1 MKKTR
6 LTKGIAVLALAS
18 TAFIFTGCKK
28 NKPVPTKPVDEDVIY
43 DATLKMHY
51 KVLNGEAEIVGIDKQ
66 GTSLNIPGTIAG
78 NKVTRMSCTYTDEE
92 LTSVT
97 IPASLTYLTGNGF
110 MNCTNLSTVT
120 FESGATIADIPSKA
134 FLGTKISSITIPAS
148 VRSISYEAFQDIDTL
163 TNVTFENESK
173 LETIGPFAF
182 YSCDGLTSVD
192 LPSSL
197 KVVGASA
204 FEKCV
209 NIDSLTISNSTGL
222 TTIEE
227 YAFSGCAKITSLDFS
242 NNVALT
248 KIGGN
253 AFRGCTNLNSVV
265 FDDALMEIGSKAFY
279 NTQKIRT
286 LVLPENLVL
295 VGEEAFVNA
304 GIEELEIKSSSDTTF
319 GANAFSQYLLVGE
332 KLVPEEKITKL
343 TVNGNLSLD
352 RIFTDYAKQVRLSL
366 STLHVT
372 GERIAPQS
380 YKGCINLSN
389 LTIDPTIIVIGES
402 AFEECSLITT
412 VALNEGLKEIAVNTF
427 KNCVRLENISLP
439 SSVTTVRNGA
449 FDGCVKVADLN
460 LSNLTLIGAYAFRN
474 TKISTPTFSDK
485 LQTIGDYAFDGCEN
499 IESVQIDTLA
509 NGGSTTIRQ
518 YAFNNCKNILS
529 IQLSSNVVL
538 EGNAFALDT
547 NVETLVV
554 RGEYGLDT
562 LFGESKEEAAKKI
575 KFITIAD
582 DTEIIENGAFAGCLL
597 VTEIAIPST
606 VKRIGDEAFRGCRG
620 ISTLAL
626 PSTLEKIGKYA
637 FADCDKLVLT
647 ELPSNIVEISE
658 GLFLND
664 FSITTFTLNSNTTKI
679 GNYAFSGCANIEI
692 ASFNDTITYIGAYA
706 FESCLKLEL
715 SVLPASLKEIGK
727 YAFNGCLLVDISE
740 TNDAL
745 TKIGEYAFKGC
756 QAITSFEFANDLGLT
771 NGLGY
776 AILEGCTKVEEL
788 KIYGTTSLEDLFGTS
803 VSALKPVLSKIT
815 IKEGSTSLAD
825 NMFKGFTA
833 ISEVTF
839 ESDITSI
846 GASAFEECISLTYID
861 ISKVEIIGDNAFAK
875 SGLYSITI
883 PSNGIVL
890 GTGVFA
896 NCQSLYELIFEAPNA
911 DETKNITEIPD
922 FSFTGTILVDVI
934 LPDSVTRI
942 GADAFSHILTLNNF
956 SISEDSELASISD
969 FAFAGCS
976 NILNFYIPNKVTL
989 IGEEAFEDCTA
1000 LRDVTFGPNNK
1011 IEGISY
1017 KAFSGCYALTTIN
1030 LPDTIRGIADN
1041 AFENCT
1047 CLVDLHLPE
1056 TLEIL
1061 GNNVFNGCQSLNNV
1075 KIPEKIEMIPVGT
1088 FMNCFMLENVIWN
1101 ENVKF
1106 INDEAF
1112 YNTPY
1117 KTALPK
1123 TIYSI
1128 GKRAFASD
1136 DKKPHSFENQDIEL
1150 GCENDGVSLYID
1162 NEAFFRSAVKSVVF
1176 GAKIVDL
1183 GDSVFAQSDIT
1194 EVNFINLKIT
1204 KIGDHMFEQCKK
1216 LTTVIMVDPV
1226 DSTIANNTINTIG
1239 EGAFKETMITSFNFK
1254 NILSIGD
1261 SAFESATDLAQ
1272 NIELG
1277 TSINVTIGDKAF
1289 FKSGITGLKLSQYV
1303 LKIGDE
1309 AFSETAITSA
1319 DLSELNIT
1327 AISDSFFAKCNSL
1340 ATVVINDKIRT
1351 IGANA
1356 FNSTAIT
1363 NLDFLAD
1370 AVELEQIMDS
1380 AFEGCESLTSATIP
1394 NTVSYVGQAAFKGCK
1409 DLATVSWS
1417 TSANVINN
1425 DTFNGCNN
1433 LTHFQVPGN
1442 VSRIGKCAF
1451 APIIVEGSVLA
1462 TITFEST
1469 TPASVDEDFAVGFD
1483 NIMIQVPSGSLNDYL
1498 KNYVFA
1504 NVVVNIEEV

>member
-1 MKKTR
+1 MR
-6 LTKGIAVLALAS
+6 G
-18 TAFIFTGCKK
+18 
-28 NKPVPTKPVDEDVIY
+28 
-43 DATLKMHY
+43 
-51 KVLNGEAEIVGIDKQ
+51 
-66 GTSLNIPGTIAG
+66 GT
-78 NKVTRMSCTYTDEE
+78 E
-92 LTSVT
+92 LT
-97 IPASLTYLTGNGF
+97 
-110 MNCTNLSTVT
+110 
-120 FESGATIADIPSKA
+120 
-134 FLGTKISSITIPAS
+134 
-148 VRSISYEAFQDIDTL
+148 
-163 TNVTFENESK
+163 
-173 LETIGPFAF
+173 
-182 YSCDGLTSVD
+182 
-192 LPSSL
+192 
-197 KVVGASA
+197 
-204 FEKCV
+204 
-209 NIDSLTISNSTGL
+209 
-222 TTIEE
+222 
-227 YAFSGCAKITSLDFS
+227 
-242 NNVALT
+242 
-248 KIGGN
+248 
-253 AFRGCTNLNSVV
+253 SVV
-265 FDDALMEIGSKAFY
+265 FDDALKEIGSKAFY
-279 NTQKIRT
+279 NTQHIT
-286 LVLPENLVL
+286 SLVLPENLIS

-304 GIEELEIKSSSDTTF
+304 GIEELELKSGSDTTF
-319 GANAFSQYLLVGE
+319 GLNAFSQYILVGE
-332 KLVPEEKITKL
+332 RLIPEEKITKL
-343 TVNGNLSLD
+343 TVNGNSSLD

-402 AFEECSLITT
+402 AFEDCSLITT
-412 VALNEGLKEIAVNTF
+412 VTLNSGLKEIAANTF
-427 KNCVRLENISLP
+427 KNCVRLENIALP
-439 SSVTTVRNGA
+439 NTVTTVRNGA
-449 FDGCVKVADLN
+449 FDGCVKVANLD

-474 TKISTPTFSDK
+474 TKISTPTFSNK
-485 LQTIGDYAFDGCEN
+485 LQTIGDYAFDSCEN
-499 IESVQIDTLA
+499 IESVEIDTLA

-518 YAFNNCKNILS
+518 FAFNNCKNILT
-529 IQLSSNVVL
+529 IRLSSNVVL
-538 EGNAFALDT
+538 ESNSFALDT

-554 RGEYGLDT
+554 RGEYGIDT

-575 KFITIAD
+575 KYITIAD
-582 DTEIIENGAFAGCLL
+582 NTEIIEAGAFAGCLL
-597 VTEIAIPST
+597 VTDIAIPDT

-620 ISTLAL
+620 ISTLVL
-626 PSTLEKIGKYA
+626 PDTLEKIGKYA

-647 ELPSNIVEISE
+647 GLPDSIVEISE

-664 FSITTFTLNSNTTKI
+664 FSITAFTLNDDTTKI

-692 ASFNDTITYIGAYA
+692 ASFNDSITYIGNNA
-706 FESCLKLEL
+706 FEGCLKLEL
-715 SVLPASLKEIGK
+715 SVLPTELKEIGK

-740 TNDAL
+740 TNDKL

-756 QAITSFEFANDLGLT
+756 QAITTFEFANDLGLT
-771 NGLGY
+771 GGLGY

-803 VSALKPVLSKIT
+803 VSALKPVLSIIT

-839 ESDITSI
+839 ESDITEI
-846 GASAFEECISLTYID
+846 GASAFEECISLTSID

-896 NCQSLYELIFEAPNA
+896 NCKSLYELKFEDPNT

-922 FSFTGTILVDVI
+922 LSFTGTIIVDVD

-942 GADAFSHILTLNNF
+942 GVDAFSHILTLNNF
-956 SISEDSELASISD
+956 NISENSELVSISD

-1000 LRDVTFGPNNK
+1000 LRDVLFGPNNK
-1011 IEGISY
+1011 VEAISY
-1017 KAFSGCYALTTIN
+1017 KAFNGCYALSTIN
-1030 LPDTIRGIADN
+1030 LPDTIRAISDN

-1061 GNNVFNGCQSLNNV
+1061 GNNVFAGCQSLNNV
-1075 KIPEKIEMIPVGT
+1075 KIPDKIEMIPVGT
-1088 FMNCFMLENVIWN
+1088 FRDCYMLETVIWN

-1112 YNTPY
+1112 FNTPY
-1117 KTALPK
+1117 NTALPK

-1136 DKKPHSFENQDIEL
+1136 DRKPHSFAGEDIEL

-1176 GAKIVDL
+1176 GAKIIDL
-1183 GDSVFAQSDIT
+1183 GDSVFAQSQI
-1194 EVNFINLKIT
+1194 ESVNFINLKIT
-1204 KIGDHMFEQCKK
+1204 KIGDHMFEQCKM
-1216 LTTVIMVDPV
+1216 LTTVVMVDPV

-1239 EGAFKETMITSFNFK
+1239 EGAFKETKITSFNFK

-1261 SAFESATDLAQ
+1261 SAFESATALAQ

-1289 FKSGITGLKLSQYV
+1289 YKSGITGLKLSQYV

-1309 AFSETAITSA
+1309 AFSETAITTA

-1327 AISDSFFAKCNSL
+1327 SISDSFFAKCTNLAEVEINSL
-1340 ATVVINDKIRT
+1340 IRT

-1356 FNSTAIT
+1356 FNGTAIT
-1363 NLDFLAD
+1363 NINFLSD
-1370 AVELEQIMDS
+1370 ATELEQIMDS
-1380 AFEGCESLTSATIP
+1380 AFESCEALTSAVIP
-1394 NTVSYVGQAAFKGCK
+1394 STVSFVGEAAFKGCK
-1409 DLATVSWS
+1409 ELASVTWS
-1417 TSANVINN
+1417 VNANVINSE
-1425 DTFNGCNN
+1425 TFNGCNN
-1433 LTHFQVPGN
+1433 LTHFLVPGN
-1442 VSRIGKCAF
+1442 VSRIGKNAF
-1451 APIIVEGSVLA
+1451 APVIVEGSLLA

-1469 TPASVDEDFAVGFD
+1469 TPASVDEDFAVGYE
-1483 NIMIQVPSGSLNDYL
+1483 NIMIQVPTGSLDDYL

-1504 NVVVNIEEV
+1504 KVVVNIEEV